1 MHFQLAD
8 LCDTVSDFGIRKVLQ
23 NLPEGMAATYA
34 RAVQKIGQNS
44 VKMNLAQQIFKWIAC
59 AKRPLLMAE
68 LAEAIA
74 FGPSDA
80 SWDSTKIPDTSRLI
94 QACGHLAVL
103 DDDGTAR
110 FAHHTVQQFLIG
122 LPLKDSISEF
132 HFDLSKADVGAG
144 EICIT
149 YLLFSDFEKQITV
162 SRPNNLQQESNL
174 PSPKAIVGSVISG
187 LGTSYAIHSMLK
199 LWAYLGF
206 RNLESQPPAI
216 DIARI
221 TELKKPPSP
230 DLGDRKSVV

>member
-1 MHFQLAD
+1 
-8 LCDTVSDFGIRKVLQ
+8 
-23 NLPEGMAATYA
+23 MAATYA
-34 RAVQKIGQNS
+34 RAVQKIGQNP

-80 SWDSTKIPDTSRLI
+80 SWDSTKIPDASRLI

-132 HFDLSKADVGAG
+132 HFDLSKADARAG

-149 YLLFSDFEKQITV
+149 YLLFSDFEKQITI
-162 SRPNNLQQESNL
+162 
-174 PSPKAIVGSVISG
+174 KA
-187 LGTSYAIHSMLK
+187 
-199 LWAYLGF
+199 
-206 RNLESQPPAI
+206 
-216 DIARI
+216 
-221 TELKKPPSP
+221 
-230 DLGDRKSVV
+230 